1 MKYVILEH
9 HPNDSRLKIAPDG
22 ICQTLSQR
30 MGTGGGNVPLVLVV
44 DDDET
49 ADDSERPGWG
59 RDPMGYKGYIA
70 YTSKS
75 DEAP

>member
-1 MKYVILEH
+1 M
-9 HPNDSRLKIAPDG
+9 PNSESADG
-22 ICQTLSQR
+22 NR
-30 MGTGGGNVPLVLVV
+30 WGNVPLVLVV